1 MALDPETIRCR
12 ITRCEQM
19 VNYIMEQR
27 GYEIMDLVDEI
38 KFEARELAFAL
49 KVKQAIE
56 SE

>member
-1 MALDPETIRCR
+1 
-12 ITRCEQM
+12 M

-56 SE
+56 SEWHNFYLKMSFSTSYG